1 MQVTYK
7 LNPTNAK
14 SVGQPGRIDEKG
26 AYIGQFLRAEHVVS
40 KKGSQGIEF
49 AFKADD
55 GRTSDYLNIW
65 IASASGEELYGRKI
79 LDALMTCARTKSLT
93 SVEGMVR
100 KYDRAAGTEVTSS
113 ATIFPELMNR
123 PIGLLLVREEYA
135 KNDGGTGWKMSI
147 TGCFEAST
155 QKTPREVLE
164 NLSAEML
171 PKIVETLRDR
181 PLKNRP
187 DGAISTARD
196 QSSAASTTFSDMDD
210 DIPF

>member
-1 MQVTYK
+1 MQITYK

-26 AYIGQFLRAEHVVS
+26 AYVGQFVRAEHVVS
-40 KKGSQGIEF
+40 KKGSEGIEF
-49 AFKADD
+49 SFKADD
-55 GRTSDYLNIW
+55 GRTADYLNIW
-65 IASASGEELYGRKI
+65 IASASGDELFGRRI
-79 LDALMTCARTKSLT
+79 LDALMTCTRTKTLT

-113 ATIFPELMNR
+113 AAIFPELMNR

-147 TGCFEAST
+147 SGCFEAAT

-187 DGAISTARD
+187 E
-196 QSSAASTTFSDMDD
+196 SSAPSSAPSATFADMDD